1 MPQFEIHGDDENGIT
16 IRIDGREQ
24 TFDLI
29 SYFRIHQLATSFP
42 ELVRSWMP
50 DDIWP
55 IQLDLKPRPVLDAT
69 PTVYG
74 EGTWL
79 H

>member
-1 MPQFEIHGDDENGIT
+1 MPHFEIHGDDENGIT
-16 IRIDGREQ
+16 IRIDGHEQ

-29 SYFRIHQLATSFP
+29 SYFRVHQHMTYAEMIQP
-42 ELVRSWMP
+42 WVP
-50 DDIWP
+50 HDIWP
-55 IQLDLKPRPVLDAT
+55 IQLDLKPRPEPLDAT